1 MAITYKLELNSKPK
15 EDSTCGIMLR
25 ITENRKHKRISTGV
39 FVHQNDF
46 NKKADIGKWIR
57 RSNPKYA
64 TLNEELEKF
73 IQDAKDAKLNLEKNK
88 QVVTVKNIISQ
99 VKHKN
104 TDSFIEFYETSLENV
119 LLTRSYNFYKNSVS
133 KLKNLKAFLNGN
145 DLLFSE
151 VDYEFLSKY
160 EEHLYGKG
168 NAKNT
173 VFTNLKTI
181 RIYFYRA
188 VKEKKLAVYNPF
200 KDFKLKEEAGN
211 KKRLDLNQIKNLESL
226 SIEENS
232 SLWHTRN
239 YFLFSFYCAGIRVGD
254 LIQLKW
260 KDIEGD
266 FLIYKMNKNG
276 ETMPLKLIAK
286 AQEILKY
293 YKPVKPNLDSYIFPL
308 FDNNILY
315 TNPKFLNSQIG
326 SKTAIINNNLK
337 RLAKLAEINTN
348 LTNHIS
354 RHSYADIVRKSGASL
369 YDLKNLLGHSNTK
382 ITEKYIAS
390 FDKEASDNAHTK
402 AMDY

>member
-1 MAITYKLELNSKPK
+1 M
-15 EDSTCGIMLR
+15 
-25 ITENRKHKRISTGV
+25 
-39 FVHQNDF
+39 
-46 NKKADIGKWIR
+46 
-57 RSNPKYA
+57 
-64 TLNEELEKF
+64 
-73 IQDAKDAKLNLEKNK
+73 
-88 QVVTVKNIISQ
+88 
-99 VKHKN
+99 
-104 TDSFIEFYETSLENV
+104 
-119 LLTRSYNFYKNSVS
+119 
-133 KLKNLKAFLNGN
+133 
-145 DLLFSE
+145 
-151 VDYEFLSKY
+151 
-160 EEHLYGKG
+160 
-168 NAKNT
+168 
-173 VFTNLKTI
+173 
-181 RIYFYRA
+181 
-188 VKEKKLAVYNPF
+188 
-200 KDFKLKEEAGN
+200 
-211 KKRLDLNQIKNLESL
+211 
-226 SIEENS
+226 
-232 SLWHTRN
+232 
-239 YFLFSFYCAGIRVGD
+239 RVGD